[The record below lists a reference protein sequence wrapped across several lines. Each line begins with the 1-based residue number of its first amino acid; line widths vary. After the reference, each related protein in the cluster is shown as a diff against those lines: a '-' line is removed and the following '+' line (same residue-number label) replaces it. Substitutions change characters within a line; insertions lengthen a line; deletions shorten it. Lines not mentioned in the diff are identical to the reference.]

1 MNKPDFSTLQTLI
14 LLLVAPPH
22 KPLMPDYATK
32 WSLVGAMVTVSQTLG
47 LHFDPTNWNI
57 LPAEI
62 ELRKRLSWA
71 VRMVDVWH
79 AAVLGRSCLIHDDNW
94 LVPEPCLSDFSHRES
109 QTISLAHFIH
119 MYRLT
124 NILHTALTTLL

>member
-1 MNKPDFSTLQTLI
+1 
-14 LLLVAPPH
+14 
-22 KPLMPDYATK
+22 
-32 WSLVGAMVTVSQTLG
+32 MVTVSQTLG
-47 LHFDPTNWNI
+47 LHFDPTHWNI

-71 VRMVDVWH
+71 VKMVDVWH

-94 LVPEPCLSDFSHRES
+94 LVPEPCSSDFSDQES
-109 QTISLAHFIH
+109 QKISLAHFVH

-124 NILHTALTTLL
+124 HILHTALTTLL